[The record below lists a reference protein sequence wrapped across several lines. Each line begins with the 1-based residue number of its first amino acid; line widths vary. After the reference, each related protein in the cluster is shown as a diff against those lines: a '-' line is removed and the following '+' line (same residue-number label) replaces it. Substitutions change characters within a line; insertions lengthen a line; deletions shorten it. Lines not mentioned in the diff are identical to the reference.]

1 MKQILK
7 LIAAVLMI
15 VAFPTLQANADSK
28 EEITLTVSADGPTKD
43 DALKNALRTAIEQ
56 AYGAFVSAN
65 TTILNDELVK
75 DEIVTVSNGSI
86 KEYKE
91 ISAYEKSDGKG
102 YMMTVNATVSL
113 PHLITYA
120 KNHGSECEFAGNTF
134 GMGMKLF
141 NLQKE
146 NELKALYNLIP
157 IIEEIAK
164 NTMTWE
170 LEISE
175 PYIPRARKEERYS
188 HEIFR
193 YDDMAIGHIVPYKD
207 EYINWNEHPQFK
219 NYLIDV
225 CENPENYC
233 GFDVKVYWVP
243 AIEREA
249 EDINSLLRGHP
260 CYKPEY
266 RYEYKGKI
274 EFVETLKDY
283 LLAMSLDRN
292 TQNAYREK
300 GFSSGTLMDRD
311 ASYMDT
317 ENYKSYVYRSRLDDE
332 TLKKWYCTL
341 MKKLLLLKNNFEI
354 VDANGTVSNFY
365 QAEILP
371 GTYEDNRLNSKKWE
385 GIKSDKNHIVA
396 TCSSNNVCL
405 YGGTGLFNPFV
416 IAATNH
422 MHTTGYEAIYDFIDV
437 ELDEDYSRATRN
449 IKRSKPGWDFK
460 VIVPM
465 SEVEKFTSFKIRQK
479 K

>member
-1 MKQILK
+1 MKQIFK
-7 LIAAVLMI
+7 LIAAALMI

-28 EEITLTVSADGPTKD
+28 EEITLTVSADGPTKE

-75 DEIVTVSNGSI
+75 DEIVAVSNGSI

-91 ISAYEKSDGKG
+91 ISSYEKSDGKG
-102 YMMTVNATVSL
+102 YMATVNATVSL

-134 GMGMKLF
+134 GMEMKLF

-157 IIEEIAK
+157 VIEEIAK

-170 LEISE
+170 LEIGE
-175 PYIPRARKEERYS
+175 PKIPHFRPYERYKDKS
-188 HEIFR
+188 FEYEDIVIGMIS
-193 YDDMAIGHIVPYKD
+193 YDKLVNWD
-207 EYINWNEHPQFK
+207 EYPEFK
-219 NYLIDV
+219 NFLTDV
-225 CENPENYC
+225 YENPENYC

-249 EDINSLLRGHP
+249 EDIHWLFRDRP
-260 CYKPEY
+260 DYKPEY
-266 RYEYKGKI
+266 EYEYKGKI

-283 LLAMSLDRN
+283 LREMSVDKNSYR
-292 TQNAYREK
+292 AYGQK
-300 GFSSGTLMDRD
+300 GYSVSQLMDRD
-311 ASYMDT
+311 SGFFDT
-317 ENYKSYVYRSRLDDE
+317 ENYKPYVYYSRLDKK
-332 TLKKWYCTL
+332 TLEEWYGTL
-341 MKKLLLLKNNFEI
+341 MNKLLELKNNFEI
-354 VDANGTVSNFY
+354 VDAKGKVSNFY

-371 GTYEDNRLNSKKWE
+371 GTAWWDNKQWE

-396 TCSSNNVCL
+396 TSSNSNVCL

-416 IAATNH
+416 LVATNH
-422 MHTTGYEAIYDFIDV
+422 MHTTGYGEIYDFIDV
-437 ELDEDYSRATRN
+437 KLEEDHSRATRK

-465 SEVEKFTSFKIRQK
+465 SEVEKFTSFKIRPK
-479 K
+479 E